1 VRSRRVA
8 QHIYVPI
15 FWGDFSMS
23 GLAHLLS
30 SDVSNLLSRCHGFKT
45 APFESLSLVG
55 KRGPGCAGV
64 PGSLTCAMK

>member
-1 VRSRRVA
+1 
-8 QHIYVPI
+8 
-15 FWGDFSMS
+15 MS